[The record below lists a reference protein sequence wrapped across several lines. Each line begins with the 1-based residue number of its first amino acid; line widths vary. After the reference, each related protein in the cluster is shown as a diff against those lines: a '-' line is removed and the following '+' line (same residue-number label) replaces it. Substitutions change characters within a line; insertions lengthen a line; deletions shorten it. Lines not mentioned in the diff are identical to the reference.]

1 MKSSE
6 NLQSLF
12 IGDPSA
18 VFTRMIQG
26 SKAGDMGFFHVRR
39 ENNVVPAY
47 MSSPKRKERPLILT
61 SNQEF
66 PKSEGDGYWR
76 RFGAR
81 EPQRGNIERDGSY
94 DVEFVPRSQIALKWG
109 AMGPH
114 GAGKC
119 FLFSPTQQCYS
130 GTHYATYKEQ
140 SYCLA
145 THFAFVQTYMIFFIS
160 LYRMTFTTCP
170 VKHIMVVEQV
180 SRGITERMKKAS
192 IDMHK
197 EQPGPTCPPTWSAS
211 LIPRCRQYR
220 VPDDPD
226 YIGGAKVDRQ
236 FTSPPCRESMFA
248 HQWDD
253 FKDGKLR
260 AQDHPLFQRYREYL
274 ESIMT
279 WSNRHNGRCDFF
291 VRKGFTKA
299 LSTWYH
305 FLLLVRNTGMGQ
317 QRLAEVEQARY
328 RVKDILDRMKGEEK
342 IQVTFRGV
350 LPRRQRK
357 AEMLCSVVR
366 MIVTHNRVLNA
377 MREIYSVCT
386 DTHNLERREYNHF
399 MGALMAYI
407 VHCNTAGNECI
418 YKMMHGSIYPPS
430 DREPSE
436 TGLQKKSITRRDG
449 VMVDYWVG
457 VYGKGKTA
465 ERIRK
470 ESTYRGNFFVIDEV
484 SRLLVE
490 MYTRMRECWVKLSS
504 NGERGTNNALQTWV
518 VLEGITPQR
527 N

>member
-1 MKSSE
+1 MTTRSMSE
-6 NLQSLF
+6 SRQTRRKTEQDAEHKR
-12 IGDPSA
+12 IGDLAMMLILHWIASK
-18 VFTRMIQG
+18 RIQG
-26 SKAGDMGFFHVRR
+26 LIVELTEGKRCVL
-39 ENNVVPAY
+39 
-47 MSSPKRKERPLILT
+47 PKPEWDSYHYCVMCGAHGRFRLAQHTLRKHPDLSHR
-61 SNQEF
+61 SDEF
-66 PKSEGDGYWR
+66 K
-76 RFGAR
+76 
-81 EPQRGNIERDGSY
+81 
-94 DVEFVPRSQIALKWG
+94 
-109 AMGPH
+109 
-114 GAGKC
+114 
-119 FLFSPTQQCYS
+119 
-130 GTHYATYKEQ
+130 
-140 SYCLA
+140 
-145 THFAFVQTYMIFFIS
+145 
-160 LYRMTFTTCP
+160 
-170 VKHIMVVEQV
+170 VVEQV

-197 EQPGPTCPPTWSAS
+197 VLVVVLVENTAFTEKFSNNYASAESPLFPVSS
-211 LIPRCRQYR
+211 LRLGRI
-220 VPDDPD
+220 VTMDDA
-226 YIGGAKVDRQ
+226 IFSSGILLSFFETIQKAKVPV
-236 FTSPPCRESMFA
+236 T
-248 HQWDD
+248 
-253 FKDGKLR
+253 
-260 AQDHPLFQRYREYL
+260 
-274 ESIMT
+274 T
-279 WSNRHNGRCDFF
+279 
-291 VRKGFTKA
+291 RKGFTKA

-490 MYTRMRECWVKLSS
+490 MYTRMREWYIIKLKVEKNPFAIGLRDPSIRS
-504 NGERGTNNALQTWV
+504 PEC
-518 VLEGITPQR
+518 EP
-527 N
+527 

>member
-1 MKSSE
+1 MSE
-6 NLQSLF
+6 SRQTRRKTEQDAEHKR
-12 IGDPSA
+12 IGDLAMMLILHWIASK
-18 VFTRMIQG
+18 RIQG
-26 SKAGDMGFFHVRR
+26 LIVELTEGKRCVL
-39 ENNVVPAY
+39 
-47 MSSPKRKERPLILT
+47 PKPEWDSYHYCVMCGAHGRFRLAQHTLRKHPDLSHR
-61 SNQEF
+61 SDEF
-66 PKSEGDGYWR
+66 
-76 RFGAR
+76 
-81 EPQRGNIERDGSY
+81 
-94 DVEFVPRSQIALKWG
+94 
-109 AMGPH
+109 
-114 GAGKC
+114 
-119 FLFSPTQQCYS
+119 
-130 GTHYATYKEQ
+130 
-140 SYCLA
+140 
-145 THFAFVQTYMIFFIS
+145 
-160 LYRMTFTTCP
+160 
-170 VKHIMVVEQV
+170 
-180 SRGITERMKKAS
+180 
-192 IDMHK
+192 K

-236 FTSPPCRESMFA
+236 FTSLPCRESMFA

-253 FKDGKLR
+253 FKDGL
-260 AQDHPLFQRYREYL
+260 
-274 ESIMT
+274 
-279 WSNRHNGRCDFF
+279 GRIVTMDDAIFSSGILLSFF
-291 VRKGFTKA
+291 ETIQKAKVPVTTRKGFTKA

-436 TGLQKKSITRRDG
+436 TGKSITRRDG

-490 MYTRMRECWVKLSS
+490 MYTRMREWVAERNEIRLASIEQPDSPFFLRYATEGHKPLTQLLNYNDSCISACAIAYSRLMKYADREARKNTDIIERIAIFGLKEELARDQEEAEIGEDLETPESVAAATAAAATDDGETTSLSS
-504 NGERGTNNALQTWV
+504 A
-518 VLEGITPQR
+518 EGSDYEATAVSAR
-527 N
+527 DM